1 MKTALGR
8 GIEALLPERPEE
20 VVKIDIDRILPGEY
34 QPRRVFRD
42 ESLMELAESIKE
54 KGIIQPVIVTRVGDG
69 TFKLI
74 AGERRVRA
82 ARIAGLKKIPAI
94 IKDLASRE
102 ALEIALIENIQRE
115 DLDPIETALAFER
128 LKREFNLTQEEIAKR
143 VGKDRASVANYLR
156 LLGLP
161 EEIKRM
167 IHEGGLSFGHARAL
181 LSLEDRKAQ
190 IELAKRIVQ
199 EGLTV
204 RDVEGLIKSGSLST
218 KSKGGEVT
226 VGKKSKTAQ
235 RDANIRSLE
244 DRLKKALGT
253 PVRIYHKGK
262 GGSIV
267 INYSSLEEF
276 DRLLE
281 ILLGFNETVGPQ

>member
-20 VVKIDIDRILPGEY
+20 VIRLDIDRILPGEH
-34 QPRRVFRD
+34 QPRKVFRD
-42 ESLMELAESIKE
+42 ESLKELAESIKE
-54 KGIIQPVIVTRVGDG
+54 KGVIQPVIVTRLGDG

-74 AGERRVRA
+74 AGERRLRA

-94 IKDLASRE
+94 IKDLASRD

-115 DLDPIETALAFER
+115 DLDPLETALAFER
-128 LKREFNLTQEEIAKR
+128 LKNEFNLTQEEIAKK

-156 LLGLP
+156 LLSLP

-167 IHEGGLSFGHARAL
+167 LHEGSLSFGHAKAI
-181 LSLEDRKAQ
+181 LSIPERSSQ
-190 IELAKRIVQ
+190 IEAARKIIK

-204 RDVEGLIKSGSLST
+204 RQAEELSQRLSRTSIKRIKRPSL
-218 KSKGGEVT
+218 
-226 VGKKSKTAQ
+226 
-235 RDANIRSLE
+235 RDPHISSLE
-244 DRLKKALGT
+244 DKLKRALGAN
-253 PVRIYHKGK
+253 VRIIHKGK
-262 GGSIV
+262 KGRIE
-267 INYSSLEEF
+267 IAYNSLEEF

-281 ILLGFNETVGPQ
+281 LLL